1 MLYKFE
7 FRAYQRKFKR
17 PLQTSHGIWDIRSGI
32 ILRLNDENGLISWG
46 EIAPLSLFG
55 SENFDQ
61 ALDFC
66 HHLPA
71 NISSEMIFSIS
82 PELPAC
88 QFGFESALS
97 NSRSPLT
104 PLNKGG
110 TGNILKVPLIKGDLG
125 GSRLGLK
132 STFIVGSVLSC
143 HQSTKPGNEDKN
155 SQYSGLLPAGEATLQ
170 VLPRLWLQGFRT
182 FKWKIGVA
190 AIEEELKVFQ
200 RLIKEMDDLGQYAW
214 DKKTRRLKPRLYKQ
228 NPPPRVEEQAVK
240 ITLSS
245 SVRAGGHRL
254 CRRGF
259 NRRLIL
265 SQAYCNLADR
275 KKALLR
281 LDANGGLNYS
291 QAETWLKTCDNI
303 LEIPDSSVR
312 VEFLEQP
319 LPVPQFDEMLALSA
333 VYKTAIALDESV
345 ANLDR
350 IQECYNQG
358 WRGIFVIKPAICGS
372 PSQLRKFCQTH
383 NIDAVFSSVFE
394 TQIGRQ
400 AALNLATELSLNS
413 RALGFGTDDWFDD
426 KNQETWLKHLW
437 Q

>member
-1 MLYKFE
+1 MIYKFE
-7 FRAYQRKFKR
+7 FRTYQRKFKR

-32 ILRLNDENGLISWG
+32 ILRLTDENGRIGWG
-46 EIAPLSLFG
+46 EIAPLSWFG
-55 SENFDQ
+55 SESFEQ

-66 HHLPA
+66 SKLSA
-71 NISSEMIFSIS
+71 NISEETIFAISSE
-82 PELPAC
+82 LVAC

-104 PLNKGG
+104 EGGHGGTAPTKGG
-110 TGNILKVPLIKGDLG
+110 TRNI
-125 GSRLGLK
+125 
-132 STFIVGSVLSC
+132 F
-143 HQSTKPGNEDKN
+143 
-155 SQYSGLLPAGEATLQ
+155 SGLLPAGEAALSVLQ
-170 VLPRLWLQGFRT
+170 VLWLQGFRT

-190 AIEEELKVFQ
+190 AIEQELKIFQ
-200 RLIKEMDDLGQYAW
+200 QLVKAMDDLG
-214 DKKTRRLKPRLYKQ
+214 
-228 NPPPRVEEQAVK
+228 
-240 ITLSS
+240 
-245 SVRAGGHRL
+245 
-254 CRRGF
+254 
-259 NRRLIL
+259 
-265 SQAYCNLADR
+265 DR

-291 QAETWLKTCDNI
+291 QAETWLQACDHV
-303 LEIPDSSVR
+303 LEIPDFSVS
-312 VEFLEQP
+312 VDFLEQP
-319 LPVPQFDEMLALSA
+319 LPVTQFDEMLALNA

>member
-17 PLQTSHGIWDIRSGI
+17 PLQTSHGIWDIREGI

-97 NSRSPLT
+97 NEINSP
-104 PLNKGG
+104 PPAPPCQGG
-110 TGNILKVPLIKGDLG
+110 EKKL
-125 GSRLGLK
+125 
-132 STFIVGSVLSC
+132 
-143 HQSTKPGNEDKN
+143 
-155 SQYSGLLPAGEATLQ
+155 SQYSGLLPAGETALSALQ
-170 VLPRLWLQGFRT
+170 MLWAQGFRT
-182 FKWKIGVA
+182 FKWKISVA
-190 AIEEELKVFQ
+190 AIEEELQVFQ
-200 RLIKEMDDLGQYAW
+200 QLIKAMDDLG
-214 DKKTRRLKPRLYKQ
+214 
-228 NPPPRVEEQAVK
+228 
-240 ITLSS
+240 
-245 SVRAGGHRL
+245 
-254 CRRGF
+254 
-259 NRRLIL
+259 
-265 SQAYCNLADR
+265 DR

-291 QAETWLKTCDNI
+291 QAETWLKTCDNV
-303 LEIPDSSVR
+303 LEIPDFSVKI
-312 VEFLEQP
+312 EFLEQP
-319 LPVPQFDEMLALSA
+319 LPVTQFDEMLALSA
-333 VYKTAIALDESV
+333 VYKTPIALDESA

-372 PSQLRKFCQTH
+372 PSQLRKFCRTH

-426 KNQETWLKHLW
+426 YQETWLKHLW

>member
-7 FRAYQRKFKR
+7 FRAYQRKFKH

-32 ILRLNDENGLISWG
+32 ILRLTDENGQIGWG
-46 EIAPLSLFG
+46 EIAPLSWFG
-55 SENFDQ
+55 SESFEQ

-66 HHLPA
+66 NQLPA
-71 NISSEMIFSIS
+71 HISEETILAISSE
-82 PELPAC
+82 LVAC

-97 NSRSPLT
+97 NSRSHLT

-110 TGNILKVPLIKGDLG
+110 TRNILKFPLIKGDLG
-125 GSRLGLK
+125 ESRLGLK
-132 STFIVGSVLSC
+132 TTFIVGSVLSC

-155 SQYSGLLPAGEATLQ
+155 SQYSGLLPAGKTALSALEM
-170 VLPRLWLQGFRT
+170 LWEQGFRT

-190 AIEEELKVFQ
+190 AIEQELQIFQ
-200 RLIKEMDDLGQYAW
+200 QLVKAIHNLG
-214 DKKTRRLKPRLYKQ
+214 
-228 NPPPRVEEQAVK
+228 
-240 ITLSS
+240 
-245 SVRAGGHRL
+245 
-254 CRRGF
+254 
-259 NRRLIL
+259 
-265 SQAYCNLADR
+265 DR

-291 QAETWLKTCDNI
+291 QAETWLQTCDNV
-303 LEIPDSSVR
+303 LEIPDFSVKI
-312 VEFLEQP
+312 EFLEQP
-319 LPVPQFDEMLALSA
+319 LSVPQFDEMLALSA
-333 VYKTAIALDESV
+333 VYKTPIALDESV

-394 TQIGRQ
+394 TKIGRQ

-437 Q
+437 QQM

>member
-7 FRAYQRKFKR
+7 FRTYQRKFKR
-17 PLQTSHGIWDIRSGI
+17 PLRTSHGVWEVREGI
-32 ILRLNDENGLISWG
+32 ILKITGENNRIGWG
-46 EIAPLSLFG
+46 EIAPLSWFG
-55 SENFDQ
+55 SESFEQ

-66 HHLPA
+66 SSLSA
-71 NISSEMIFSIS
+71 NISSEMIFAIS
-82 PELPAC
+82 AELPAC

-110 TGNILKVPLIKGDLG
+110 TRNIIKVPLLKGDLG
-125 GSRLGLK
+125 GSSLSLK
-132 STFIVGSVLSC
+132 PTFIVSSVLSYN
-143 HQSTKPGNEDKN
+143 QFIKPGNEDKIQN
-155 SQYSGLLPAGEATLQ
+155 RYSGLLPAGEAALSTLQ
-170 VLPRLWLQGFRT
+170 MLWKQGFRT

-190 AIEEELKVFQ
+190 AIEEELTIFQ
-200 RLIKEMDDLGQYAW
+200 QLIKAMHD
-214 DKKTRRLKPRLYKQ
+214 
-228 NPPPRVEEQAVK
+228 
-240 ITLSS
+240 
-245 SVRAGGHRL
+245 
-254 CRRGF
+254 
-259 NRRLIL
+259 
-265 SQAYCNLADR
+265 LADR

-291 QAETWLKTCDNI
+291 QAETWLQTCDNV
-303 LEIPDSSVR
+303 LEIPDFSVSI
-312 VEFLEQP
+312 EFLEQP
-319 LPVPQFDEMLALSA
+319 LPVTQFEEMLALSA
-333 VYKTAIALDESV
+333 VYKTPIALDESV

-394 TQIGRQ
+394 TKIGRQ

-437 Q
+437 QQM